1 MQLFKIENSISS
13 GLSIL
18 FSSVDEAFKESK
30 DIHRRQKGKKE
41 DSIDKNYCTIKL
53 ILILI
58 LFQKPISSNI
68 SGNISD
74 KKITQHL

>member
-18 FSSVDEAFKESK
+18 FPSIDEAFKESK
-30 DIHRRQKGKKE
+30 DIHHRQKGKE

-74 KKITQHL
+74 KRITQHL